1 MKKTTTVA
9 LALAAPALIL
19 SSACVNVSQSV
30 LLDRSAYPVA
40 PLEVDI
46 FLPDDDIPE
55 DCERVA
61 LLFASGNQHFND
73 EGDLLN
79 SLRERAGELG
89 ANAIDIQ
96 FMSEAGTVEV
106 IAAAV
111 LDAPVDRDADA
122 IALYCPG
129 ATSGRR

>member
-1 MKKTTTVA
+1 MRKVA
-9 LALAAPALIL
+9 AAALVLL
-19 SSACVNVSQSV
+19 VSACVSVSHSV
-30 LLDRSAYPVA
+30 LLDRSASPV
-40 PLEVDI
+40 PLMEVYI
-46 FLPDDDIPE
+46 FLPDDDVPG

-61 LLFASGNQHFND
+61 LLFASGNQHFTD

-79 SLRERAGELG
+79 SLREEAGELG

-96 FMSEAGTVEV
+96 FMSEAGTVEI

-111 LDAPVDRDADA
+111 LDAPLERDADA

-129 ATSGRR
+129 GTSPGR

>member
-1 MKKTTTVA
+1 MKKIAAAA
-9 LALAAPALIL
+9 LVLIV
-19 SSACVNVSQSV
+19 SSCVNVSNAV
-30 LLDRSAYPVA
+30 LMDRTAYPV
-40 PLEVDI
+40 PPMEVNI

-61 LLFASGNQHFND
+61 LLFASGNQHFTD

-79 SLRERAGELG
+79 SLREEAGELG

-111 LDAPVDRDADA
+111 LDAPVERDADA

-129 ATSGRR
+129 GTGPFRE

>member
-1 MKKTTTVA
+1 MKKTAILAIA
-9 LALAAPALIL
+9 LVT
-19 SSACVNVSQSV
+19 ACVNVSHTV
-30 LLDRSAYPVA
+30 LVDRGAYPVA
-40 PLEVDI
+40 PIEVDI

-122 IALYCPG
+122 IALYCPVATG
-129 ATSGRR
+129 AARK